1 VIKGGLGSAVLEYMS
16 DHNYTPKV
24 RRIGLPDKFIEHGK
38 VKELREITGMDAES
52 IYKTLI
58 EI

>member
-1 VIKGGLGSAVLEYMS
+1 MS